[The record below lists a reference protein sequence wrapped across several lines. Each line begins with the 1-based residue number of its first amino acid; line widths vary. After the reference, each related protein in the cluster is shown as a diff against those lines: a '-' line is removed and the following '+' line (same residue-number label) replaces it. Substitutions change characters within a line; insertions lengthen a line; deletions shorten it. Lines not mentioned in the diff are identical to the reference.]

1 MIKFKVLK
9 LNYKLVLTFLL
20 IIIILSLFFVY
31 NYVNANTEPCI
42 NLPIIMYHSIL
53 KSKSGDYI
61 VHPSVLEKD
70 LQYIQEKGYT
80 AITMT
85 DLINY
90 VYEDARSP

>member
-31 NYVNANTEPCI
+31 NYVNANTEPFI